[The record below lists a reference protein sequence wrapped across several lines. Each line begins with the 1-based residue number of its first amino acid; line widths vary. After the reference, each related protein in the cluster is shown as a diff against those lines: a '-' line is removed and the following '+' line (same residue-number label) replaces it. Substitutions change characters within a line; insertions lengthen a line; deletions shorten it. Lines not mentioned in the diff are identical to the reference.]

1 VSIDSFRARRVNF
14 ACRYDNGGSQLVQDA
29 KRRLE
34 EERRDVLRE
43 LRKAA
48 REELRARQQAQERRR
63 RVRGLIDRGRDVD
76 VPVMEM
82 AQALGV
88 TRQAVYALKEREE
101 RR

>member
-1 VSIDSFRARRVNF
+1 
-14 ACRYDNGGSQLVQDA
+14 LVEDA

-48 REELRARQQAQERRR
+48 RDEQRARQQAQERRR
-63 RVRGLIDRGRDVD
+63 RIRELIDRGRAVD
-76 VPVMEM
+76 VPVTEM

-88 TRQAVYALKEREE
+88 TRQAIYAQETE
-101 RR
+101 RREDV